1 MPHGSCRWRA
11 WGAYRCFHRSKPLL
25 DHAKSGNSPEVPQE
39 LLVPAQILAVRNLT
53 PKIKELKLQVEEH
66 SGFTFKA
73 GNWVDFFIDQDGVSK
88 VGGYSMSSIPSSLPE
103 LRLAVK
109 TSRHPPAQWCHTLAQ
124 PGKWVKLKAG
134 GSFYFDAYEHGR
146 HLKHL
151 IFIAG
156 GIGINPIFSMLQ
168 EALHDQHELRSL
180 ERITLLYSASTAD
193 EMAYRTD
200 LMALAATHP
209 LLDLELRVTRDETWL
224 GARGRLN
231 MEQLRRHLGEDKRL
245 VYLCGPPAMTDQLVE
260 DLQREGLAM
269 SDLRYEKWW

>member
-1 MPHGSCRWRA
+1 MFMPHGSCRWRA

-124 PGKWVKLKAG
+124 PGKWVKL
-134 GSFYFDAYEHGR
+134 
-146 HLKHL
+146 
-151 IFIAG
+151 
-156 GIGINPIFSMLQ
+156 
-168 EALHDQHELRSL
+168 
-180 ERITLLYSASTAD
+180 
-193 EMAYRTD
+193 TD